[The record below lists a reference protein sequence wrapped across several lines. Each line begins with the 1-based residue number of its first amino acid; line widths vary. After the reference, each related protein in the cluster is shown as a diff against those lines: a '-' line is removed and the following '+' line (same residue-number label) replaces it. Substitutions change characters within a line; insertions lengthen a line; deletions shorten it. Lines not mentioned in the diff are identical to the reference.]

1 MSSRQKKYRQLYF
14 AFKIDHIDEF
24 SACNREVLDVPER
37 KARPPLR
44 ECIDCKT
51 SMITDYVPLR
61 GLLFD

>member
-24 SACNREVLDVPER
+24 SACKRQVLDVPER
-37 KARPPLR
+37 KARPSLR

-51 SMITDYVPLR
+51 SMITD
-61 GLLFD
+61 